1 MRFLIM
7 SIAALVATE
16 AHAEGFAVHDLS
28 TIADDASAALGAGF
42 IHRAA
47 PERVTLFCSGCKGG
61 PMIDIKIGRQN
72 DGTEQR
78 VRSGQ
83 TSMADLE
90 KLCQAKDPSC
100 SLTELSVSPAVG
112 WLTTWPMGSHAGSTA
127 VILRDGDLL
136 TIRSIAADADTAR
149 RNAETLVESV
159 SPKIV
164 GP

>member
-1 MRFLIM
+1 MRFLVM
-7 SIAALVATE
+7 SIAVLVATE

-28 TIADDASAALGAGF
+28 TIADDASTALGAGF

-61 PMIDIKIGRQN
+61 PMIDILIGRQT

-90 KLCQAKDPSC
+90 RLCQAKDPAC
-100 SLTELSVSPAVG
+100 SLTGLSVSPAVG
-112 WLTTWPMGSHAGSTA
+112 WITKWSMGPIIGST
-127 VILRDGDLL
+127 
-136 TIRSIAADADTAR
+136 
-149 RNAETLVESV
+149 
-159 SPKIV
+159 
-164 GP
+164 

>member
-1 MRFLIM
+1 MRVLAM

-28 TIADDASAALGAGF
+28 TIADEASTALGAGF
-42 IHRAA
+42 IHKAD

-83 TSMADLE
+83 TSISDLE
-90 KLCQAKDPSC
+90 RLCKAKDPSC
-100 SLTELSVSPAVG
+100 SLTELKVPPAVG
-112 WLTTWPMGSHAGSTA
+112 WITDWSMGPMIGSTA
-127 VILRDGDLL
+127 IILRDGDLL
-136 TIRSIAADADTAR
+136 TIRSIADDADTAR
-149 RNAETLVESV
+149 RNAGTLVEAV
-159 SPKIV
+159 SPRVI

>member
-1 MRFLIM
+1 MRFLAM

-28 TIADDASAALGAGF
+28 TIADDASHALGAGF

-47 PERVTLFCSGCKGG
+47 PGRVTLMCTGCEGG
-61 PMIDIKIGRQN
+61 PMVDILIGRQT

-83 TSMADLE
+83 TSLSDLE
-90 KLCQAKDPSC
+90 TLCRNRDPSC
-100 SLTELSVSPAVG
+100 SLAGLSVSPAVG
-112 WLTTWPMGSHAGSTA
+112 WITTWSMGSTA

-149 RNAETLVESV
+149 RNAETVVEAV
-159 SPKIV
+159 SPKVI
-164 GP
+164 GR